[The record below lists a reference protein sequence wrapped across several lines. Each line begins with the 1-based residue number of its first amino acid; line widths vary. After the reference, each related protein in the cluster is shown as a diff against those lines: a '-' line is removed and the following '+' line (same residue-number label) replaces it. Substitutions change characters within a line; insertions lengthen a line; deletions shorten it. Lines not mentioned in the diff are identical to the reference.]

1 MYVCAWCVCLV
12 PRSVSAHGVEKR
24 ALDQLER
31 ELQVIVPPEWVMGTE
46 LRSSTRPRALN
57 HETIYPAPKLWVD
70 FFLSLLI
77 FLRKSYKVFEPYY
90 HPPQSPLRSSPSSP
104 HPTCVLFSF
113 SSGCQS
119 DLWNLYSAG
128 CVAIHQSMADLP
140 GPTLLW
146 APVNCTSS
154 SARSGTLC
162 PPLFFM
168 LWFFF
173 LAWYCIVLVHAAP
186 TAVSSSYVQGSYCV
200 QIHFLMNVI
209 KL

>member
-1 MYVCAWCVCLV
+1 MYVCALCVCLV
-12 PRSVSAHGVEKR
+12 PRSVSAHGVGKR
-24 ALDQLER
+24 ALDQLEL
-31 ELQVIVPPEWVMGTE
+31 ELQVIVPPEWVMETE

-77 FLRKSYKVFEPYY
+77 FWESHTRCLSHIITLHKALWDPA
-90 HPPQSPLRSSPSSP
+90 PPLLIQHMSCFPLLPVVSPICETCTVLDVWPSTRAWLIYQGP
-104 HPTCVLFSF
+104 HFSERLSIALAPQLGVGLCVHL
-113 SSGCQS
+113 
-119 DLWNLYSAG
+119 
-128 CVAIHQSMADLP
+128 
-140 GPTLLW
+140 
-146 APVNCTSS
+146 SS
-154 SARSGTLC
+154 SC
-162 PPLFFM
+162 CDFFS
-168 LWFFF
+168 